1 MDKNNMHHVYELFRK
16 LDNYFQLGIYID
28 DWNNASLVVNFND
41 NGFSSWGELSLNDY
55 SYKKLKNDFSKFL
68 KNKINFIRVNDDD
81 SNEYYFSIE
90 RKDKYL
96 HIEGIM
102 GNYVDHFIKYSFCYL
117 EDTIELIKLNFI

>member
-1 MDKNNMHHVYELFRK
+1 MHHVYELFRE

-81 SNEYYFSIE
+81 SNEYYFYPYI
-90 RKDKYL
+90 
-96 HIEGIM
+96 
-102 GNYVDHFIKYSFCYL
+102 NY
-117 EDTIELIKLNFI
+117 